1 MSIRKVVRKN
11 SATVGGGPE
20 DGFGYTM
27 PFQGDQLRRD
37 GMQAQ
42 IRNLENENNELRNQ
56 LPPSRFENDS
66 LFVPQPASNA
76 PNTYYPR
83 PEPNANSPFGQPTGN
98 PRYGPPMG

>member
-42 IRNLENENNELRNQ
+42 IRNL
-56 LPPSRFENDS
+56 D
-66 LFVPQPASNA
+66 AK
-76 PNTYYPR
+76 
-83 PEPNANSPFGQPTGN
+83 NS
-98 PRYGPPMG
+98 